1 MALTTKQKKFIS
13 NIGFKA
19 TTDSCRS
26 GILAS
31 ITTAQAILESAYGTS
46 TLATKANNLF
56 GIKDNDAW
64 DGKTYTVVSK
74 EEVNG
79 KLVNKKSKF
88 RKYNSWADSIADHS
102 DYLCTRSF
110 DNGKTFLYEDVIEE
124 TDYKKAAK
132 ALQKAGYST
141 YSSYASQLIDLIER
155 YDLDKYDFKT
165 PSVVKKSSSIESI
178 MWLQRKLNY
187 CYTGKLKKLT
197 VDGVWG
203 TKTQDM
209 LEAYWKQLGW
219 NIGSYAGSK
228 TCKALSQNRK
238 K

>member
-1 MALTTKQKKFIS
+1 MALTSKQKKFIS
-13 NIGFKA
+13 KIGSEA
-19 TTDSCRS
+19 TTDSCKS

-46 TLATKANNLF
+46 TLAIKANNLF
-56 GIKDNDAW
+56 GIKNNDAW

-74 EEVNG
+74 EEING
-79 KLVNKKSKF
+79 KLVDKKSKF
-88 RKYNSWADSIADHS
+88 RKYNSWAESIADHS

-124 TDYKKAAK
+124 SDYKKAAK
-132 ALQKAGYST
+132 ALQTAGYST

-155 YDLDKYDFKT
+155 YNLYQYDFVAPT
-165 PSVVKKSSSIESI
+165 TVKKSSDQLFI

-187 CYTGKLKKLT
+187 CYTGKLAKLM
-197 VDGVWG
+197 VDGKWG
-203 TKTQDM
+203 TKTQNM